1 MSIKVSI
8 IIPVFNTEKYL
19 ECCLKSVLDQTLS
32 DIEVICVDDGSRDNS
47 LKILQRIR
55 KNDKRVV
62 ILKQKQSGAATAR
75 NSAIKVAKGEFI
87 CFMDSDDFYP
97 DKNILSTLYT
107 TAKKHNVYICGGEL
121 DYFDKSG
128 LAHDNSDYQF
138 LEEGLIEYRTYQKDY
153 GFTRFIYNREFL
165 QKNQIFFPKSVYY
178 EDPVFLATAMNAA
191 KKFYALKKI
200 VYSYRV
206 SHKKPHWTK
215 NKILDL
221 LKGFESNFALSKNN
235 NLDDLH
241 KTTYQRLTMDFF
253 FKEICVFLKDK
264 NVIDQFLKTLFTVDW
279 GKIDSAPYS
288 LYEQLKKK
296 RTFFQKKLFKSNF
309 ILIKKFLINIQKVSD
324 FAKEVLNTPSCD
336 IRPLPK
342 HAPKVSVIIP
352 VYNVEKFLDRC
363 LQSVVNQSFKN
374 LEIICVNDGSTDGSE
389 TIIKKYVKKDHRIKL
404 ITQKNGGLSAAR
416 NTGLKAA
423 TAEYIMFVDSD
434 DWIEKHTVM
443 IALDKMLS
451 NPQIDI
457 VNFGANVVFDN
468 NPYSIINLN
477 EGILNY
483 HKIKYNGEYTLQT
496 DLVIDTT
503 VTAWNKL
510 YKKSIIDKFSIFFP
524 EGLLYE
530 DNAFFYK
537 YVLHASKIY
546 FVPAYLYNYFQR
558 SDSIMGSMFSKKS
571 SRVIDRLKIFNIV
584 YNYYKD
590 NNALSSN
597 KELIS
602 TFFNGCL
609 WNDYTYAIRR
619 NKPKVLKY
627 ATKIAKD
634 YNPLY
639 FDTGVIKNLIK
650 KKYHKLQIIKHLSL
664 KQLVFSKEKEN
675 ENTTFRFL
683 GLKIKMPKKSMKFKD
698 FVKQEFNYIWPQLNE
713 LTKKQSEIAAQNE
726 SLIADLFEKSKKQE
740 EAITQNEQLITNLCE
755 KMKKQEEILL
765 ENSNLITELG
775 KKDEQQTEKLTKN
788 ALLVTSLRE
797 MLQKQDG
804 MLTKTTSLTTDL
816 SEQIKKQRETTNQCE
831 SLIIKLRE
839 KIQKQD
845 NILSQNRQTITNL
858 HEISNKHAELIAEN
872 SHLIADCC
880 EKDTVKGEEII
891 RNSNLINELL
901 KEGKEQSETIVQS
914 KNSIKD
920 LYEQAQKQE
929 EAFKEE
935 LFYLYSKYVVKNSSV
950 TRLNPTELKG
960 TSICSVS
967 QWENMRYLFPHLK
980 FETSLNDRNK
990 LDYYFA
996 WGTKY
1001 YRENLQ
1007 VFKDAIFYD
1016 RPLFV
1021 AEDGFLRSIDT
1032 WANQKASLSERM
1044 GISFV
1049 FDSVVPYYDARYV
1062 SFLESMLND
1071 KNLIIKEKEK
1081 ERARKCINKILDTH
1095 LTKYNHQPIFTP
1107 SIGRKGVKK
1116 VLVVDQS
1123 YGDMSIY
1130 KGLAT
1135 NSTFDTMLQ
1144 TAIKENPNADIIVK
1158 IHPDTIAGAGGYY
1171 SNLKEENNIF
1181 IQKDPIN
1188 PISLLKYVDK
1198 VYVCTSQLGFE
1209 ALMCGKEV
1217 CVFGMP
1223 FYAGWGLTKDHQTLE
1238 RRNNKRSLEEL
1249 FFITYIMYSFYV
1261 NPIKKASCE
1270 IEEAMDYL
1278 LNVRRDY
1285 FEKNNIKCNIKL

>member
-107 TAKKHNVYICGGEL
+107 IAKKHNVYICGGEL

-128 LAHDNSDYQF
+128 LVHDNSDYQF

-206 SHKKPHWTK
+206 SHKKPYWTK

-264 NVIDQFLKTLFTVDW
+264 NVVDQFLKTLFTVNW

-698 FVKQEFNYIWPQLNE
+698 FVKQEFNYIWSQLNE

-740 EAITQNEQLITNLCE
+740 EAIAQNEQLITNLCE
-755 KMKKQEEILL
+755 KMK
-765 ENSNLITELG
+765 
-775 KKDEQQTEKLTKN
+775 
-788 ALLVTSLRE
+788 
-797 MLQKQDG
+797 
-804 MLTKTTSLTTDL
+804 
-816 SEQIKKQRETTNQCE
+816 
-831 SLIIKLRE
+831 
-839 KIQKQD
+839 
-845 NILSQNRQTITNL
+845 
-858 HEISNKHAELIAEN
+858 
-872 SHLIADCC
+872 
-880 EKDTVKGEEII
+880 
-891 RNSNLINELL
+891 
-901 KEGKEQSETIVQS
+901 
-914 KNSIKD
+914 
-920 LYEQAQKQE
+920 KQE

-1238 RRNNKRSLEEL
+1238 RRSNKRSLEEL

-1261 NPIKKASCE
+1261 NPIKKSSCE
-1270 IEEAMDYL
+1270 IEEAMDLL